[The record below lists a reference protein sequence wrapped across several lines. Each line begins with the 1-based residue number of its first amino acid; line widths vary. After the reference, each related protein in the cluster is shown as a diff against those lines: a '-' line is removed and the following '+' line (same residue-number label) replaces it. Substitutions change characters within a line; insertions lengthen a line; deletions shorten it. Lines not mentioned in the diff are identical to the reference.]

1 MELSLSEIE
10 ANLAKA
16 PEIKQLK
23 EGIVDPKSQM
33 EECGWQADV
42 AMGGEEFGK
51 WSAMI
56 TSVFCALLHL
66 PALALESC
74 WPSLMGQ
81 IFSLNIT
88 EPVLTTS
95 HWVAFGATVVLVA
108 LNLGFLGMGAER
120 RRGLMPLIV
129 GLAGTWLIVLNPLYF
144 LLADYKY
151 LVQTRH
157 ATDSIVLML
166 TVIGLLILMTASSR
180 NASVD
185 RMLMHWWQL
194 RNAHT
199 FFSTASN
206 GRGVHVRVETSPTKE
221 EE

>member
-1 MELSLSEIE
+1 MLLADIE

-33 EECGWQADV
+33 EECGWQAEV

-81 IFSLNIT
+81 IFRLDIAA
-88 EPVLTTS
+88 PVLTTS
-95 HWVAFGATVVLVA
+95 HWIAFGATVVLVA
-108 LNLGFLGMGAER
+108 LNLGFLWTGAER
-120 RRGLMPLIV
+120 RRGYLPLV
-129 GLAGTWLIVLNPLYF
+129 LGLAGTWLIVLNPLYF

-151 LVQTRH
+151 LVHTRH

-166 TVIGLLILMTASSR
+166 TVIGLLILITASSW
-180 NASVD
+180 NASID
-185 RMLMHWWQL
+185 RMLAHWWQL
-194 RNAHT
+194 KKAHS
-199 FFSTASN
+199 FFPVASN
-206 GRGVHVRVETSPTKE
+206 DRGMHVLVETNTE
-221 EE
+221 EEEGQ